1 MKKIFSLLFLL
12 SISAFANAQSSIFVA
27 MNGDDSNGNGSL
39 AQPFKTVDEA
49 SKNANPSDTIFIKSG
64 IYYNENFGDGD
75 AWKIENTVRINNL
88 NGLPNQYI
96 TIKPYANG
104 SVIFKGDAANIFRMT
119 NSSYVRIE
127 GLEIYGEVENISLDT
142 ALAYQFLYKDQNGN
156 LQYRVPPGTSDA
168 VIATMTFPVLNNI
181 QRGSYTNTRGLY
193 INNVHHIDLINNHI
207 HHAPGTGFRVAEA
220 DYINAIGN
228 KVHDCSRKSY
238 AGTHGF
244 VFSNCVSMDN
254 NNDVKIIVARNE
266 VFDNY
271 NEIYSWAPSK
281 TIITPVIDEGKGI
294 SMQRNSAA
302 FGWNNGK
309 FLIENNIAYN
319 NGFSG
324 IHLNGCERFDIRN
337 NTVVNNNYTTA
348 INGHGSNH
356 GISTQTSDDVL
367 IINNIAISATNLPQ
381 GNCLNISNNCTNIT
395 IRKNLTSGNIS
406 GDVAAIA
413 TNMLTC
419 SADFVAVTNN
429 NFTLQNTSCAIDA
442 GSVNNAPTTDFYNNQ
457 RDASPDLGAIE
468 FDAMTNSFNRQILN
482 FDIKIYPNPS
492 VDFVFVESSEII
504 HSPIFVVNNL
514 GQVMDCK
521 VENQG
526 EKVVKVEVYHLPK
539 GIYFIKNEKFTFQFM
554 KM

>member
-1 MKKIFSLLFLL
+1 MKEILAIILFII
-12 SISAFANAQSSIFVA
+12 ISTFANAQNSIFVA
-27 MNGDDSNGNGSL
+27 TNGDDDTGDGSFS
-39 AQPFKTVDEA
+39 QPFKTIDEA
-49 SKNANPSDTIFIKSG
+49 SKNVNPSDTIFVKSG
-64 IYYNENFGDGD
+64 IYYNENFGNGD
-75 AWKIENTVRINNL
+75 AWKTENTVRINNL

-96 TIKPYANG
+96 TIKPYNNG
-104 SVIFKGDAANIFRMT
+104 SAVIKGDAANIFRMS
-119 NSSYVRIE
+119 NASYVRIE

-168 VIATMTFPVLNNI
+168 AIATMTFPVLNNI
-181 QRGSYTNTRGLY
+181 QRGSYTSTRGLY

-244 VFSNCVSMDN
+244 VFSNCKSIDN
-254 NNDVKIIVARNE
+254 NNDVKIVVARNE
-266 VFDNY
+266 IFNNY

-281 TIITPVIDEGKGI
+281 TFITPVIDEGKGI
-294 SMQRNSAA
+294 SMQRNTAA
-302 FGWNNGK
+302 YGWNKGR

-337 NTVVNNNYTTA
+337 NTVFNNNYTTN

-381 GNCLNISNNCTNIT
+381 GNCMNISNNCTNIT
-395 IRKNLTSGNIS
+395 IRKNLTSTNIS

-419 SADFVAVTNN
+419 SPDFTNTMN
-429 NFTLQNTSCAIDA
+429 KDFSLQNTSCAIDVA
-442 GSVNNAPTTDFYNNQ
+442 SVNNAPTTDFFGNQ
-457 RDASPDLGAIE
+457 RGNSPDLGAIE
-468 FDAMTNSFNRQILN
+468 FGVMTNNINRQITN
-482 FDIKIYPNPS
+482 FNIKIYPNPS
-492 VDFVFVESSEII
+492 TDFVFIESDEII
-504 HSPIFVVNNL
+504 KTQFIIINNN
-514 GQVMDCK
+514 GQIQDCK
-521 VENQG
+521 VEFQS
-526 EKVVKVEVYHLPK
+526 EKLIKIEINHLPK
-539 GIYFIKNEKFTFQFM
+539 GIYFIKNKGIATQFL
-554 KM
+554 KY

>member
-1 MKKIFSLLFLL
+1 MKVIFTSLFLIFSL
-12 SISAFANAQSSIFVA
+12 AFANAQSSIFVA
-27 MNGDDSNGNGSL
+27 TNGNDNTGNGSFS
-39 AQPFKTVDEA
+39 QPFATIDEA
-49 SKNANPSDTIFIKSG
+49 SKIANPSDTIFVKSG

-75 AWKIENTVRINNL
+75 AWKTENTVRINNL

-96 TIKPYANG
+96 TIKPYNNG
-104 SVIFKGDAANIFRMT
+104 SVILKGDAANIFRMT
-119 NSSYVRIE
+119 NASYVRIE

-168 VIATMTFPVLNNI
+168 TIATMTFPILNNI
-181 QRGSYTNTRGLY
+181 QRGSYTSTRGLY
-193 INNVHHIDLINNHI
+193 INNVHHIDLINNHV

-244 VFSNCVSMDN
+244 VFSNCLSIDN
-254 NNDVKIIVARNE
+254 NNDVKIVIAQNE
-266 VFDNY
+266 VYDNY

-294 SMQRNSAA
+294 SMQRNTAA
-302 FGWNNGK
+302 YGWNNGR

-324 IHLNGCERFDIRN
+324 IHMNTCERFDIRN
-337 NTVVNNNYTTA
+337 NTVFNNNYTTA

-356 GISTQTSDDVL
+356 GISTQTCDDVL
-367 IINNIAISATNLPQ
+367 IINNIAISATNLQQ
-381 GNCLNISNNCTNIT
+381 GNCMNISNNCTNII
-395 IRKNLTSGNIS
+395 IRKNLTSTNLS

-419 SADFVAVTNN
+419 SADFTDEINN
-429 NFTLQNTSCAIDA
+429 DFSLKSTSCAIDVA
-442 GSVNNAPTTDFYNNQ
+442 NVNNAPTTDFYNNQ
-457 RDASPDLGAIE
+457 RDNSPDLGAIE
-468 FDAMTNSFNRQILN
+468 FGVMTATAFANTQLTTVQ
-482 FDIKIYPNPS
+482 IYPNPS
-492 VDFVFVESSEII
+492 TNFVIVEGLEII
-504 HSPIFVVNNL
+504 HSPIVVMNNL

-521 VENQG
+521 VEIQSD
-526 EKVVKVEVYHLPK
+526 KVIKVEIYHLPK
-539 GIYFIKNEKFTFQFM
+539 GIYFMKNEEIVMQFL
-554 KM
+554 KN